1 MSDSA
6 TDRIERELEQDRL
19 ALAQS
24 LDALRD
30 RLRPASL
37 VAEGKNAFLA
47 QTAPVLSRLDGA
59 VRAHPVLTAVAGVAL
74 AAVIFGRPRPADN
87 EAATA
92 APTMAGTTFE
102 ALTRWEDEGGSPP
115 PGPMVPDA
123 DWLNEM
129 QTLHERAHTLLRQI
143 DEATRRKLAPAA
155 QLAKHRA
162 EILSALT
169 AETKAALGKGLDALG
184 SDARQQA
191 LQARERIYLARI
203 ALADKG
209 RQAEDENPLAMGAA
223 LALAGVAMAWLFPRT
238 ETEDRLLGE
247 ASDQLVADLK
257 TMARQEAV
265 KTSAFAST
273 LSEALK
279 TDMQNASQL
288 FTPDKPMVRPVRP

>member
-1 MSDSA
+1 MTESA
-6 TDRIERELEQDRL
+6 KDRIERELEQDRL

-24 LDALRD
+24 LEALRD

-37 VAEGKNAFLA
+37 VAEGKNAFVA
-47 QTAPVLSRLDGA
+47 QTAPMLSRLDGV
-59 VRAHPVLTAVAGVAL
+59 VRAHPMLTVVAGVAL
-74 AAVIFGRPRPADN
+74 AAVIFGRSRPADS
-87 EAATA
+87 EA
-92 APTMAGTTFE
+92 APTLAGTTFE
-102 ALTRWEDEGGSPP
+102 ALTRWEDEGGSPA
-115 PGPMVPDA
+115 PGPMTPDE

-129 QTLHERAHTLLRQI
+129 QTLHERAQTLLRQI
-143 DEATRRKLAPAA
+143 DEATRRKLAPVA

-169 AETKAALGKGLDALG
+169 AETKVALGKGLDALD

-191 LQARERIYLARI
+191 LQARERAYLARI
-203 ALADKG
+203 ALADKS

-257 TMARQEAV
+257 AMARQEAV

-279 TDMQNASQL
+279 TDMQNASHL